1 VLVGRELECAR
12 IDRLLAQARSGRAG
26 SLVVRGEPGIGK
38 SALLD
43 YAETSAD
50 GMSIV
55 RALGIESEAEL
66 EFSGLLEVCRP
77 LLDAVDEL
85 PGTQDQA
92 LRGALGLGPA
102 HPRERFTIGAATLT
116 LLASAG
122 ERAPLLVIVDDAHWL
137 DGASAD
143 ALLFAARRLEADAVA
158 ILFAAREADGRGFA
172 AAGVEEVLVGALE
185 REAALELLGG
195 TEAAIAPSVADS
207 LRAATQGNPLALIE
221 LPRLLSAEQLAGRQ
235 PIDEPLPT
243 PATLEVAFTRRAALL
258 PAGTRRALVIA
269 TVLSSGEVE
278 TVAAALAT
286 AGLEMSALEPA
297 EDLDLI
303 HVADGRL
310 RFRHPLVR
318 SALYQGATSS
328 ERRAAHRA
336 AAHALAGPAVAERR
350 AWHLAAAAL
359 GPDES
364 VASELEIVGR
374 EAVERTGY
382 AAAAAALARAAQLT
396 PDQPVRVRRLYEAAR
411 AAWHAGQTEHALELL
426 AEPLADPREPLTR
439 AAAVHLR
446 AQIEYLSA
454 GVGDASG
461 ALLDAARLVETERPD
476 RAVRMLIDACEA
488 SLYGGA
494 VATGL
499 VAARRA
505 RELAPTDGGENDCL
519 VELALGEALIMSPR
533 LAEATER
540 LEHGVTLAEQIHRHT
555 DARCLTRASIALGWL
570 DRPREG
576 RVLAMRAVEVAR
588 ERGGT
593 GLLPYAIEVLAWH
606 NGRLG
611 LWQSAYAESLEAL
624 ALAEETGQ
632 RNMVAHCLM
641 HMAAIDAARGHEAPC
656 RRQLD
661 RALAIA
667 QRSGLAAL
675 RLRAHCVDGL
685 LDLGLGRLAPAIDRL
700 QQTMDEVEALGLYER
715 EASPWADLVEAY
727 ARRGDTSSAE
737 ATLARFEAARLQT
750 SPTWPRAVAAGCRGR
765 LASTGAFD
773 EHYAEALALHAAIGD
788 PFAVAR
794 TRLSYGERLRRSGRR
809 TDARGQLRAALATF
823 DELAAAPWGERA
835 RAELRASGET
845 ARRRDIS
852 TGDELTPQELQV
864 AAHVADGKTNRE
876 VGAALFLSH
885 KTIESHLARIFRK
898 LGIHSRAELIRLSAM
913 HPDTPIGIPAPVSA
927 RRSVG

>member
-12 IDRLLAQARSGRAG
+12 IDRLLALARSGRAG

-38 SALLD
+38 TALLD
-43 YAETSAD
+43 YAEASAQ
-50 GMSIV
+50 GMRVV

-77 LLDAVDEL
+77 LLDGVDEL
-85 PGTQDQA
+85 PGAQMDA
-92 LRGALGLGPA
+92 LRGALGVGPA
-102 HPRERFTIGAATLT
+102 HPHERFTIGAATLN

-137 DGASAD
+137 DRASAD
-143 ALLFAARRLEADAVA
+143 ALLFAARRLDADAVA
-158 ILFAAREADGRGFA
+158 MVFAARHAGFDA
-172 AAGVEEVLVGALE
+172 VGLEVLPVRALD
-185 REAALELLGG
+185 RDAAHRLLSG
-195 TEAAIAPSVADS
+195 TGAAIAPSVADT
-207 LRAATQGNPLALIE
+207 LRAATGGNPLALIE

-235 PIDEPLPT
+235 PIEEPLPT
-243 PATLEVAFTRRAALL
+243 AATLEVAFTRRAALL
-258 PAGTRRALVIA
+258 PVSTQRALVIA
-269 TVLSSGEVE
+269 TVLASGELGAI
-278 TVAAALAT
+278 AAALAAT
-286 AGLEMSALEPA
+286 GLEMSALEPA

-303 HVADGRL
+303 HVADARL
-310 RFRHPLVR
+310 LFRHPLVR
-318 SALYQGATSS
+318 SALYQAATPSD
-328 ERRAAHRA
+328 RRAAHRA
-336 AAHALAGPAVAERR
+336 AAHALEGSAVAAERR

-364 VASELEIVGR
+364 VASELEVVGR
-374 EAVERTGY
+374 DAVERTGY

-396 PDQPVRVRRLYEAAR
+396 PDEHVRVRRLSEAAR
-411 AAWHAGQTEHALELL
+411 AAWHAGQSERALELL
-426 AEPLADPREPLTR
+426 AEPLADPREPLTH

-461 ALLDAARLVETERPD
+461 ALLDAAGLVEAERPD

-499 VAARRA
+499 AAARRA
-505 RELAPTDGGENDCL
+505 RELAPADGAEDDCL
-519 VELALGEALIMSPR
+519 VELALGEALIMSPK

-540 LEHGVTLAEQIHRHT
+540 LQRGVTLAEQIPRHT

-576 RVLAMRAVEVAR
+576 RDLATRAVEVAR

-606 NGRLG
+606 HGRLG

-632 RNMVAHCLM
+632 RNMVAHCLL
-641 HMAAIDAARGHEAPC
+641 HMAAIDAARGHEDAC

-661 RALAIA
+661 QALAIA

-675 RLRAHCVDGL
+675 RLRAHCVHGL
-685 LDLGLGRLAPAIDRL
+685 LDLGLGRLEPAIDRL
-700 QQTMDEVEALGLYER
+700 QETMHEVEALGLHER

-727 ARRGDTSSAE
+727 ARSGDTSKAE
-737 ATLARFEAARLQT
+737 ATLARFEATRLQT
-750 SPTWPRAVAAGCRGR
+750 SPIWPRGVAAGCRGR
-765 LASTGAFD
+765 LASDASLD
-773 EHYAEALALHAAIGD
+773 EHFAEALSLHAAIGD

-794 TRLSYGERLRRSGRR
+794 TRLGYGERLRRAGRR
-809 TDARGQLRAALATF
+809 TEARQQLRAALATF
-823 DELAAAPWGERA
+823 DELAAAPWGDRA

-852 TGDELTPQELQV
+852 TGDELTAQELQV

-876 VGAALFLSH
+876 AGAALFLSH
-885 KTIESHLARIFRK
+885 KTIESHLARIYRK
-898 LGIHSRAELIRLSAM
+898 LGIHSRAELIRLFAM
-913 HPDTPIGIPAPVSA
+913 HPDGPPIGIPALVPP